1 MQYDKELIAHK
12 LDRWDRFITDYHLP
26 EWDAIPDL
34 GLYMDQVVVLLAQYL
49 NFIPA
54 MPGGK
59 ESFVTSSTI
68 NNYVRLKIMPAPVK
82 RKYFRVHIAYLIM
95 ILTMKQSISI
105 SDVQKIIPADIPEE
119 DVRAIYQ
126 EYSEKFRHIA
136 LFFNQQVQ
144 DAAED
149 IRTPDQPGEA
159 AVSRL
164 VIESTLIAGF
174 SKILAEK
181 LIRLCGADTQ
191 AKLLSPLA
199 RVFLR
204 WLKDALMILNISFS
218 SSTST
223 TGFSYRLSDIT
234 ELPTF
239 GCGMKQ
245 LGGTFTTISGCE

>member
-82 RKYFRVHIAYLIM
+82 RKYHRVHIAYLIM
-95 ILTMKQSISI
+95 ILTMKQSLSI
-105 SDVQKIIPADIPEE
+105 SDVQKVIPPNSSEE
-119 DVRAIYQ
+119 EVRAVY
-126 EYSEKFRHIA
+126 ENYSEKFRRLA

-144 DAAED
+144 SGAEGIHASEQSND
-149 IRTPDQPGEA
+149 N
-159 AVSRL
+159 AVELL
-164 VIESTLIAGF
+164 VIESALIAGF

-181 LIRLCGADTQ
+181 LIRLCGADTEDV
-191 AKLLSPLA
+191 LA
-199 RVFLR
+199 AEGEPV
-204 WLKDALMILNISFS
+204 S
-218 SSTST
+218 
-223 TGFSYRLSDIT
+223 
-234 ELPTF
+234 E
-239 GCGMKQ
+239 
-245 LGGTFTTISGCE
+245 

>member
-136 LFFNQQVQ
+136 LLAVHPVRGGFPLFF
-144 DAAED
+144 
-149 IRTPDQPGEA
+149 
-159 AVSRL
+159 
-164 VIESTLIAGF
+164 
-174 SKILAEK
+174 
-181 LIRLCGADTQ
+181 RLCQKIKSVRYFLSFPAVRF
-191 AKLLSPLA
+191 LL
-199 RVFLR
+199 
-204 WLKDALMILNISFS
+204 
-218 SSTST
+218 
-223 TGFSYRLSDIT
+223 
-234 ELPTF
+234 
-239 GCGMKQ
+239 
-245 LGGTFTTISGCE
+245 

>member
-26 EWDAIPDL
+26 EWDSIPDL

-68 NNYVRLKIMPAPVK
+68 NNYVRLKI
-82 RKYFRVHIAYLIM
+82 
-95 ILTMKQSISI
+95 LTMKQSISI

-119 DVRAIYQ
+119 EVRATYQ

-164 VIESTLIAGF
+164 VIESALIAGF

-191 AKLLSPLA
+191 EVLA
-199 RVFLR
+199 AEQV
-204 WLKDALMILNISFS
+204 
-218 SSTST
+218 
-223 TGFSYRLSDIT
+223 
-234 ELPTF
+234 P
-239 GCGMKQ
+239 Q
-245 LGGTFTTISGCE
+245 P

>member
-126 EYSEKFRHIA
+126 EYSEKFRHIDRGV
-136 LFFNQQVQ
+136 LQNSG
-144 DAAED
+144 
-149 IRTPDQPGEA
+149 GEA
-159 AVSRL
+159 HPPVRGRHPGGSGRRAAPPDVRL
-164 VIESTLIAGF
+164 LHFTARRIPCPSGRGLFVLRSHSLRQGKRALPY
-174 SKILAEK
+174 SILS
-181 LIRLCGADTQ
+181 INV
-191 AKLLSPLA
+191 P
-199 RVFLR
+199 
-204 WLKDALMILNISFS
+204 
-218 SSTST
+218 
-223 TGFSYRLSDIT
+223 
-234 ELPTF
+234 
-239 GCGMKQ
+239 
-245 LGGTFTTISGCE
+245 

>member
-82 RKYFRVHIAYLIM
+82 RKYYRVHICYLIM
-95 ILTMKQSISI
+95 ILTLKQSIGI
-105 SDVQKIIPADIPEE
+105 SQVQKIIPWELADGQDGPESVRQIYE
-119 DVRAIYQ
+119 D
-126 EYSEKFRHIA
+126 YSGKFRGIA
-136 LFFNQQVQ
+136 LLFNRQIQQSWQ
-144 DAAED
+144 DLCV
-149 IRTPDQPGEA
+149 PDAGTDGVA
-159 AVSRL
+159 RCL
-164 VIESTLIAGF
+164 VMESALLAGF

-181 LIRLCGADTQ
+181 LLRLWEADP
-191 AKLLSPLA
+191 AAVLA
-199 RVFLR
+199 
-204 WLKDALMILNISFS
+204 AEHPHSF
-218 SSTST
+218 T
-223 TGFSYRLSDIT
+223 D
-234 ELPTF
+234 
-239 GCGMKQ
+239 
-245 LGGTFTTISGCE
+245 

>member
-26 EWDAIPDL
+26 EWDSIPDL
-34 GLYMDQVVVLLAQYL
+34 GLYMDQVVSLVIRYVNLQPHSALKDSILTA
-49 NFIPA
+49 
-54 MPGGK
+54 
-59 ESFVTSSTI
+59 TTI

-119 DVRAIYQ
+119 EVRATYQ

-164 VIESTLIAGF
+164 VIESALIAGF

-191 AKLLSPLA
+191 EVLA
-199 RVFLR
+199 AEQV
-204 WLKDALMILNISFS
+204 
-218 SSTST
+218 
-223 TGFSYRLSDIT
+223 
-234 ELPTF
+234 P
-239 GCGMKQ
+239 Q
-245 LGGTFTTISGCE
+245 P

>member
-1 MQYDKELIAHK
+1 MSYDKSLIAHK
-12 LDRWDRFITDYHLP
+12 LQRWDQYITDYHLP
-26 EWDAIPDL
+26 QWESIPDF
-34 GLYMDQVVVLLAQYL
+34 GLYMDQVVLLLERYL
-49 NFIPA
+49 SFIP
-54 MPGGK
+54 PVNEEK
-59 ESFVTSSTI
+59 ERIVTASAI
-68 NNYVRLKIMPAPVK
+68 NNYVRLKLMPAPVK

-119 DVRAIYQ
+119 EVRATYQ

-164 VIESTLIAGF
+164 VIESALIAGF

-191 AKLLSPLA
+191 EVLA
-199 RVFLR
+199 AEQV
-204 WLKDALMILNISFS
+204 
-218 SSTST
+218 
-223 TGFSYRLSDIT
+223 
-234 ELPTF
+234 P
-239 GCGMKQ
+239 Q
-245 LGGTFTTISGCE
+245 P

>member
-82 RKYFRVHIAYLIM
+82 RKYHRVHIAYLIM
-95 ILTMKQSISI
+95 ILTMKQSLSI
-105 SDVQKIIPADIPEE
+105 SDVQKVIPPNSSEE
-119 DVRAIYQ
+119 EVRAVY
-126 EYSEKFRHIA
+126 ENYSEKFRRLA

-144 DAAED
+144 SGAEG
-149 IRTPDQPGEA
+149 IHAPGQSSDN
-159 AVSRL
+159 AVELL
-164 VIESTLIAGF
+164 VIESALIAGF

-181 LIRLCGADTQ
+181 LIRLCGADTEDV
-191 AKLLSPLA
+191 LA
-199 RVFLR
+199 AEGEPV
-204 WLKDALMILNISFS
+204 S
-218 SSTST
+218 
-223 TGFSYRLSDIT
+223 
-234 ELPTF
+234 E
-239 GCGMKQ
+239 
-245 LGGTFTTISGCE
+245 

>member
-26 EWDAIPDL
+26 EWDSIPDL

-119 DVRAIYQ
+119 EVRATYQ

-144 DAAED
+144 
-149 IRTPDQPGEA
+149 A

-164 VIESTLIAGF
+164 VIESALIAGF

-191 AKLLSPLA
+191 EVLA
-199 RVFLR
+199 AEQV
-204 WLKDALMILNISFS
+204 
-218 SSTST
+218 
-223 TGFSYRLSDIT
+223 
-234 ELPTF
+234 P
-239 GCGMKQ
+239 Q
-245 LGGTFTTISGCE
+245 P

>member
-119 DVRAIYQ
+119 DVRAHL
-126 EYSEKFRHIA
+126 SGVFREIPPHCPVFQPTGPGRGGGYPHA
-136 LFFNQQVQ
+136 GPARRGRRVPAGHRKHPDRGVLQ
-144 DAAED
+144 D
-149 IRTPDQPGEA
+149 PGGEA
-159 AVSRL
+159 HPPVRGRHPGGSGRRA
-164 VIESTLIAGF
+164 AP
-174 SKILAEK
+174 
-181 LIRLCGADTQ
+181 Q
-191 AKLLSPLA
+191 A
-199 RVFLR
+199 
-204 WLKDALMILNISFS
+204 
-218 SSTST
+218 
-223 TGFSYRLSDIT
+223 
-234 ELPTF
+234 
-239 GCGMKQ
+239 
-245 LGGTFTTISGCE
+245 

>member
-1 MQYDKELIAHK
+1 MPYDKPLIAHK
-12 LDRWDRFITDYHLP
+12 LQRWDQYITDYHLP
-26 EWDAIPDL
+26 QWDSIPDF
-34 GLYMDQVVVLLAQYL
+34 GLYMDQVILLLERYL
-49 NFIPA
+49 SFIPPVNA
-54 MPGGK
+54 EK
-59 ESFVTSSTI
+59 ERIVTASAI
-68 NNYVRLKIMPAPVK
+68 NNYVRLKLMPAPVK
-82 RKYFRVHIAYLIM
+82 RKYYRVHICYLIM

-191 AKLLSPLA
+191 EVLA
-199 RVFLR
+199 
-204 WLKDALMILNISFS
+204 AEQPPQ
-218 SSTST
+218 T
-223 TGFSYRLSDIT
+223 
-234 ELPTF
+234 
-239 GCGMKQ
+239 
-245 LGGTFTTISGCE
+245 